1 MSLQDELDSFR
12 AEFLKKA
19 PPGRAELYDAKVE
32 ELRRTFPVQHI
43 LREGSTAPDFTLPEA
58 SGAPYTLSEQ
68 LRDGPVVLIFYRGGW
83 CPYCN
88 IQLRAFQRSLDAIA
102 GHGGQLA
109 AISPQLPDGSLSTA
123 ETNQLGYAVLSDVG
137 NKVARSFGLVYDLPQ
152 ELRDALTANGKALPG
167 LNGDESWELP
177 LPSVYVID
185 TNRTVALATAEL
197 DYRNRLAPEAVI
209 EVLAKL
215 GHKAAKV
222 A

>member
-1 MSLQDELDSFR
+1 MGLQDELDSFR

-32 ELRRTFPVQHI
+32 ELRRTFPTQTI
-43 LREGSTAPDFTLPEA
+43 LRESGAAPDFTLPDA
-58 SGAPYTLSEQ
+58 SGTPFTLSER
-68 LRDGPVVLIFYRGGW
+68 LRNGPVVLIFYRGGW

-102 GHGGQLA
+102 AHGGQLA

-123 ETNQLGYAVLSDVG
+123 ESNKLGYAVLSDVG

-185 TNRTVALATAEL
+185 THRTIALARAEL
-197 DYRNRLAPEAVI
+197 DYRDRVAPETVI

-215 GHKAAKV
+215 GHETANV